1 MDENEAF
8 AIRKL
13 KNHLATA
20 KMRGYPREKM
30 IFCDGFLAA
39 LCTISGKNYGFSD
52 GEVYF
57 KDENDDL
64 HWV

>member
-1 MDENEAF
+1 MSDFEVLAVQ
-8 AIRKL
+8 KL
-13 KNHLATA
+13 KAHLATA
-20 KMRGYPREKM
+20 KRRGYPREKM

-39 LCTISGKNYGFSD
+39 LCTISGKKYGFSD